1 MMDEFDRT
9 SELLAELKA
18 EEQHHRLSAIRLRT
32 IKIGALLL
40 EVAGVAT
47 TLIYG
52 FLPNHTSRTTALLAL
67 IPTGVAAL
75 AGYFRLEQRASWH
88 RVMWAQISQLITRIK
103 IEGAPLQ
110 PEQLVAIS
118 QRIQEIQYQGQA
130 TWSYAQALDFER
142 EDRGGGPGH

>member
-1 MMDEFDRT
+1 MGDFDRT

-18 EEQHHRLSAIRLRT
+18 EEQHHRLSAIHLRR

-40 EVAGVAT
+40 EVASVAT

-75 AGYFRLEQRASWH
+75 IGYLRLEQRASWH
-88 RVMWAQISQLITRIK
+88 WVMWAQVSRLITRIK
-103 IEGAPLQ
+103 IEGPLQ

-118 QRIQEIQYQGQA
+118 QRIQEIQYQGEA
-130 TWSYAQALDFER
+130 TWSYAQELDFER